1 MLVMDAVWVFVF
13 VGVLMMCNEG
23 AGDGD
28 DSEDVAV

>member
-23 AGDGD
+23 AGD

>member
-23 AGDGD
+23 GGDGD
-28 DSEDVAV
+28 EFR